1 MESQT
6 PLTISAE
13 YGLIDQNKFFG
24 KRIAAKDLSNYYLIQ
39 KGEFAYNKS
48 TSNDAPWGAI
58 KRLDCYNNGALSTLY
73 IVFKIKDNK
82 SCYSDFLVT
91 YYGTSLWHKGV
102 KEIASEGARNHGLLN
117 VSPSDFFRTKL
128 VIPQDFEEQR
138 KIGAFFTQ
146 LDNTITL
153 QQRKLNSLQK
163 LKKGLLQKMFPKNGE
178 NIPEI
183 RFPEFSDAWK
193 QRKFGDVL
201 VSIQTGTNKLGSDR
215 NSGQPLLKMGNLQSG
230 YFDLSKLE
238 FLENK
243 AEPENIVKQGDF
255 FFNTRNTLELV
266 GKGATWFGESNKY
279 AFNSNIARFTL
290 KDINT
295 GFFNYLYNTNYVKKQ
310 IRARAMGTT
319 SVAAIYPR
327 SLKSVDIVIPNME
340 EQIKLSNLFMNL
352 DSTITLQQRKLNSL
366 QKLKKGLLQKMFPKN
381 GENIPEIRFPEFSD
395 AWKQRKFSDS
405 FDFLQNNTLS
415 RASLNDTSGCA
426 KNVHYGDILVKFGE
440 SISAEKADLPFIC
453 EREILKKLS
462 KSILKNGDV
471 VIADTAEDMTTGKS
485 CEIVDVDECMPVLAG
500 LHTIPVRPKQKF
512 GKYYLGYY
520 LNSEAFHSQL
530 IPLIQG
536 IKVYSISKSSIKD
549 TVVMF
554 PDDVQEQ
561 EKIGSLFNRID
572 NTITLQQRWLFYTHK
587 QS

>member
-102 KEIASEGARNHGLLN
+102 KEIATEGARNHGLLN

-193 QRKFGDVL
+193 QCKLSDLVNVIDGDRGKNYPTEADFEPHGHTLFLNASNVTIDGFL
-201 VSIQTGTNKLGSDR
+201 FDTNQFITEEKSNSMGSGKIIKDDIIITSRGSLGHIAWYNDSVQQVMPNLR
-215 NSGQPLLKMGNLQSG
+215 INSGMLILR
-230 YFDLSKLE
+230 
-238 FLENK
+238 NK
-243 AEPENIVKQGDF
+243 ANVKTSYLHQFMKSDKGKAQIVFMSFGSAQPQLTK
-255 FFNTRNTLELV
+255 
-266 GKGATWFGESNKY
+266 KGVES
-279 AFNSNIARFTL
+279 FTV
-290 KDINT
+290 
-295 GFFNYLYNTNYVKKQ
+295 NYPIDT
-310 IRARAMGTT
+310 
-319 SVAAIYPR
+319 
-327 SLKSVDIVIPNME
+327 E
-340 EQIKLSNLFMNL
+340 EQIKIGAFFS
-352 DSTITLQQRKLNSL
+352 KL
-366 QKLKKGLLQKMFPKN
+366 
-381 GENIPEIRFPEFSD
+381 
-395 AWKQRKFSDS
+395 
-405 FDFLQNNTLS
+405 
-415 RASLNDTSGCA
+415 
-426 KNVHYGDILVKFGE
+426 
-440 SISAEKADLPFIC
+440 
-453 EREILKKLS
+453 
-462 KSILKNGDV
+462 
-471 VIADTAEDMTTGKS
+471 
-485 CEIVDVDECMPVLAG
+485 
-500 LHTIPVRPKQKF
+500 
-512 GKYYLGYY
+512 
-520 LNSEAFHSQL
+520 
-530 IPLIQG
+530 
-536 IKVYSISKSSIKD
+536 
-549 TVVMF
+549 
-554 PDDVQEQ
+554 
-561 EKIGSLFNRID
+561 D